1 MAPVQSVYYTDNDAV
16 EAIEKRSNKNRALND
31 MWSRYKRLH
40 NNIDTLNNS
49 IVRYIE
55 GIDNTRAAIKI
66 EIYNK
71 VQGGIIP
78 KLETLRANIDDV
90 MKQLKENKLINK
102 TGYIKMFLINQQA
115 IDTVAINKGIAFL
128 EPYAKLSRQE
138 MVADMQKHFGALVG
152 TAGLK
157 LIDPQYF
164 SKICWE
170 QDLV

>member
-16 EAIEKRSNKNRALND
+16 EAIEKRSNKNRPLND

-49 IVRYIE
+49 IVRYID
-55 GIDNTRAAIKI
+55 GIDNTRTRAAMKI

-71 VQGGIIP
+71 AQGGIVP
-78 KLETLRANIDDV
+78 KLKNLITQIDDV

-115 IDTVAINKGIAFL
+115 IDTVAINKGISFFK
-128 EPYAKLSRQE
+128 PYAELSRQD
-138 MVADMQKHFGALVG
+138 MVADMQKHFGGLVG
-152 TAGLK
+152 R
-157 LIDPQYF
+157 
-164 SKICWE
+164 
-170 QDLV
+170 